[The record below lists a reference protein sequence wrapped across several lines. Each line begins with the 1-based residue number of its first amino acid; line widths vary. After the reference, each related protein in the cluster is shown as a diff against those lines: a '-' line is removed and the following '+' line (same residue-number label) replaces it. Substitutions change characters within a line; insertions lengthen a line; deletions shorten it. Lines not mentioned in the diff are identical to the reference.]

1 MRQIQNIML
10 ACAFVSA
17 PLASAQAAEQSA
29 QELVAKNLEARGGAD
44 ALKALRTIQFKGTIR
59 FPGDFEL
66 DYVETRARGPAS
78 GAGAVRYDSTLQGLT
93 LVQAFDGEGGWTI
106 NPFGG
111 RRDAETMSADD
122 ARSLADSGLVDGP
135 LHAAATNGSIVEYLG
150 REDFDG
156 TLAYKLRV
164 SEKDGDSFV
173 YLLDPGTYLEI
184 AMTETRKV
192 RGAEQVF
199 EYELGDYEKVGGV
212 YFPMSVASGQK
223 GSSQRQQVS
232 IETASAN
239 TDVKP
244 DYFTQPTSPAAKLT
258 ASK

>member
-1 MRQIQNIML
+1 MRLIQNIVI
-10 ACAFVSA
+10 ACAFMSA
-17 PLASAQAAEQSA
+17 PLASAQAAEPSA
-29 QELVAKNLEARGGAD
+29 QELVAKNLEARGGAN
-44 ALKALRTIQFKGTIR
+44 ALRALRTIQFKGKIR

-66 DYVETRARGPAS
+66 DYVETRARGSAS
-78 GAGAVRYDSTLQGLT
+78 DAGAVRYDSTLQGLT
-93 LVQAFDGEGGWTI
+93 LVQAYDGKAGWTI

-135 LHAAATNGSIVEYLG
+135 LHSAATNGSTVEYLG

-199 EYELGDYEKVGGV
+199 EYELGDYEKVDGV

-239 TDVKP
+239 VDVKP
-244 DYFTQPTSPAAKLT
+244 DYFAQPASPAAKTT

>member
-1 MRQIQNIML
+1 MPI
-10 ACAFVSA
+10 A
-17 PLASAQAAEQSA
+17 PTWAAEPSA
-29 QELVAKNLEARGGAD
+29 QELVAKNLEARGGAE
-44 ALKALRTIQFKGTIR
+44 ALRALRTIQFKGTVR

-66 DYVETRARGPAS
+66 DYVETRARSGQG

-93 LVQAFDGEGGWTI
+93 LIQAYDGKTGWAI

-122 ARSLADSGLVDGP
+122 ARSLADAGLVDGP
-135 LHAAATNGSIVEYLG
+135 LLSAATNGSTVEYLG

-156 TLAYKLRV
+156 TLVYKLRV

-173 YLLDPGTYLEI
+173 YLLDPGTYLEVGV
-184 AMTETRKV
+184 TETRKV

-223 GSSQRQQVS
+223 GSSERQQVS
-232 IETASAN
+232 IEMASAN
-239 TDVKP
+239 AEVKP
-244 DYFTQPTSPAAKLT
+244 GYFAQPASPAAKPT

>member
-1 MRQIQNIML
+1 MRPIQNIIY
-10 ACAFVSA
+10 AFALVTA
-17 PLASAQAAEQSA
+17 PFAAAQAAEPSA
-29 QELVAKNLEARGGAD
+29 QELISKNLEARGGAE
-44 ALKALRTIQFKGTIR
+44 ALKALRSIEFKGTIR

-66 DYVETRARGPAS
+66 DYVETRVRAGLG
-78 GAGAVRYDSTLQGLT
+78 GAGAVRFDSTLQGLT
-93 LVQAFDGEGGWTI
+93 LTQAYDGKSGWSI

-122 ARSLADSGLVDGP
+122 ARALADSGLVDGP
-135 LHAAATNGSIVEYLG
+135 LLSAATNGSRVEYLG

-173 YLLDPGTYLEI
+173 YLLDPATYLEI
-184 AMTETRKV
+184 AITETRKI
-192 RGAEQVF
+192 RGAEQIF

-212 YFPMSVASGQK
+212 YFPMSVESGAK

-232 IETASAN
+232 IESASAN
-239 TDVKP
+239 PAVKP
-244 DYFTQPTSPAAKLT
+244 EYFVQPTSPIAKT
-258 ASK
+258 AASK

>member
-1 MRQIQNIML
+1 MRPIQTVMIAYVL
-10 ACAFVSA
+10 VTI
-17 PLASAQAAEQSA
+17 PIASARAAEPSA
-29 QELVAKNLEARGGAD
+29 QELVAKNLEARGGAE
-44 ALKALRTIQFKGTIR
+44 ALKALRTIQFKGTVR

-66 DYVETRARGPAS
+66 DYVETRARAGMG
-78 GAGAVRYDSTLQGLT
+78 GAGAVRFDSTLQGLT
-93 LVQAFDGEGGWTI
+93 LTQAYDGKSGWTI

-122 ARSLADSGLVDGP
+122 ARALADSGLVDGA
-135 LHAAATNGSIVEYLG
+135 LLSAATNSSKIDYLG

-173 YLLDPGTYLEI
+173 YLLDPATYLEI
-184 AMTETRKV
+184 AITETRKI
-192 RGAEQVF
+192 RGAEQIF

-212 YFPMSVASGQK
+212 YFPMSVESGAK

-239 TDVKP
+239 PQVKP
-244 DYFTQPTSPAAKLT
+244 DYFAQPASPSAKT
-258 ASK
+258 AASK

>member
-1 MRQIQNIML
+1 MRQIQSVIF
-10 ACAFVSA
+10 ACVLLSL
-17 PLASAQAAEQSA
+17 PIASAQAAEPNA
-29 QELVAKNLEARGGAD
+29 QELVAKNLEARGGAE

-66 DYVETRARGPAS
+66 DYVETRSRSGLGGAS
-78 GAGAVRYDSTLQGLT
+78 AVRFDSTLQGLT
-93 LVQAFDGEGGWTI
+93 LIQAYDGKSGWSI

-135 LHAAATNGSIVEYLG
+135 LLSAATNGSKIEYLG
-150 REDFDG
+150 REDFGG

-173 YLLDPGTYLEI
+173 YLLDPGTFLEI
-184 AMTETRKV
+184 AITETRKI
-192 RGAEQVF
+192 RGAEQIF
-199 EYELGDYEKVGGV
+199 EYELGDYEKVAGV
-212 YFPMSVASGQK
+212 YFPMSVESGSK

-239 TDVKP
+239 PEVKP
-244 DYFTQPTSPAAKLT
+244 DYFAQPANPSAKPAA
-258 ASK
+258 SK